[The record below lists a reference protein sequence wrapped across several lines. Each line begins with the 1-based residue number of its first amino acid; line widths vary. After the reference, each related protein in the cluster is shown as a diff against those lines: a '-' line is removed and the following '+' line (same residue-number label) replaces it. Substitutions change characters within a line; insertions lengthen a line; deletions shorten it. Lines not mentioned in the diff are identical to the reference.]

1 MALAYAGCLVACG
14 LSSGETSHASDTTRH
29 PVLMVH
35 GAGLDSSY
43 WRDLTN
49 ALAQDGYPRE
59 YLAALD
65 LLPNNGAN
73 VRAAEELIQPAV
85 DRLLKVAARESMR
98 TGRPAP
104 RKVILVSHSMGALST
119 RWYVARIAPEL
130 VAGWIGIAPANHGT
144 NAMCGFGGAGERE
157 LCPAFAE
164 SGPDSKLQLALNGA
178 PGTSADESPFGLGTD
193 SRERKAIPPD
203 AARRLS
209 YWTLR
214 IEPDEWI
221 VPAES
226 AILDGAGGI
235 DWELPESLRTT
246 IVGSGNYRFVA
257 AVRHDDL
264 PPDPRV
270 VQWVVALVRAINRE
284 A

>member
-1 MALAYAGCLVACG
+1 
-14 LSSGETSHASDTTRH
+14 
-29 PVLMVH
+29 MVH

-43 WRDLTN
+43 WRELTS
-49 ALAQDGYPRE
+49 ALARDGYPRE
-59 YLAALD
+59 YLVAIE
-65 LLPNNGAN
+65 LLPRNGAN
-73 VRAAEELIQPAV
+73 VRAAEEFIRPAV
-85 DRLLKVAARESMR
+85 DRLLQVAARESMR
-98 TGRPAP
+98 AGHPAP

-144 NAMCGFGGAGERE
+144 NAVCGFGGAGERE

-164 SGPDSKLQLALNGA
+164 SRPDSKLQLALNGA
-178 PGTSADESPFGLGTD
+178 PGSPVDESPFGLGAD
-193 SRERKAIPPD
+193 SRARKTIPPD
-203 AARRLS
+203 AVRRLS

-226 AILDGAGGI
+226 AILDGSGGI
-235 DWELPESLRTT
+235 DWEPPESLRTT
-246 IVGSGNYRFVA
+246 ITGSGNFRLHA

-264 PPDPRV
+264 PSDPRV
-270 VQWVVALVRAINRE
+270 VLWVVELVRAINRG
-284 A
+284 AAVRAT